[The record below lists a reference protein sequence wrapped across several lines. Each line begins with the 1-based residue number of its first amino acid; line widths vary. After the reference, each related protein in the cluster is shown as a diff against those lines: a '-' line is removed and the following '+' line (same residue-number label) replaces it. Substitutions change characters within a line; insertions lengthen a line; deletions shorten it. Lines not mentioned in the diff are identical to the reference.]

1 MIGKRSRLTNARGYN
16 LSQPLLGWHRG
27 NAPAEVL
34 GISDSL
40 SPDGGIPT
48 GWRIGENV
56 PWSVAWSAEQEF
68 SLQMSDDFPG
78 LLEVVQTELQGQGAP
93 QFAAQHVSRHRAGMA
108 DHLCHVCGKRTS
120 RRDRYLF
127 PVQSGGFVTLPDDS
141 IRYAGNVPPVHLKCA
156 KIGKQLCPHL
166 SHTQGEPVAYPSE
179 DSRLMPRPD
188 IVPGLEALART
199 MPPNVKIV
207 YGCYRLYGPRF
218 TRLVQR
224 LRAESAIGAAAP
236 ENPTA

>member
-1 MIGKRSRLTNARGYN
+1 MPEQRTWK
-16 LSQPLLGWHRG
+16 
-27 NAPAEVL
+27 
-34 GISDSL
+34 ISDAFSNPGEPPL
-40 SPDGGIPT
+40 AAN
-48 GWRIGENV
+48 WRIGENV
-56 PWSVAWSAEQEF
+56 PWSVAWSAELEF

-78 LLEVVQTELQGQGAP
+78 LLEVVQTDRQGQGVP
-93 QFAAQHVSRHRAGMA
+93 RFAAQHITRHRAGMA
-108 DHLCHVCGKRTS
+108 GHLCHVCGRITP

-156 KIGKQLCPHL
+156 KLGKQLCPHL
-166 SHTQGEPVAYPSE
+166 SHTAGEPVAYPSE

-188 IVPGLEALART
+188 IVQGMEALAKT

-207 YGCYRLYGPRF
+207 YGCYRLFGPRF

-224 LRAESAIGAAAP
+224 LRAAAAAG
-236 ENPTA
+236 ETAPDLPA

>member
-1 MIGKRSRLTNARGYN
+1 M
-16 LSQPLLGWHRG
+16 Q
-27 NAPAEVL
+27 
-34 GISDSL
+34 
-40 SPDGGIPT
+40 
-48 GWRIGENV
+48 WRIGENV

-166 SHTQGEPVAYPSE
+166 SHTQGEPVAYPAE
-179 DSRLMPRPD
+179 ASRLMPRPD

-207 YGCYRLYGPRF
+207 YGCYRLFGPRF
-218 TRLVQR
+218 TRLVQK
-224 LRAESAIGAAAP
+224 LRAE
-236 ENPTA
+236 